1 MQYQVQIHVWYA
13 GATFSWNPSK
23 SSYAQIEDGDK
34 SVDEI
39 EDIDTEERDDVL
51 QKLDEDKA
59 KKNLQYKRSFFVRM
73 VSDPKIYNPKIVKN
87 EGSEG
92 MEGTGVIA
100 PRNPWVEYW
109 ISIIPGVLKS
119 GAFLF
124 SKSNPYPRRYI
135 PYMYSMF
142 KS

>member
-1 MQYQVQIHVWYA
+1 M
-13 GATFSWNPSK
+13 
-23 SSYAQIEDGDK
+23 
-34 SVDEI
+34 DEI

-100 PRNPWVEYW
+100 PRNP
-109 ISIIPGVLKS
+109 
-119 GAFLF
+119 
-124 SKSNPYPRRYI
+124 
-135 PYMYSMF
+135 
-142 KS
+142 